1 MNRVIS
7 ILTMRDGNT
16 QAEAVLRVEE
26 VRKMIEDCNYDPDE
40 TERILSEQLGLELD
54 YLVDILWDSV

>member
-26 VRKMIEDCNYDPDE
+26 IRKMIEDCNYDPDE
-40 TERILSEQLGLELD
+40 TERILNEQFGLELD